1 MMMVWRYRYWGK
13 GSTEEQT
20 RTALTEPTERYKL
33 RKEIAMQ
40 F

>member
-1 MMMVWRYRYWGK
+1 MMMVWRYRCWVK
-13 GSTEEQT
+13 GSTEKQA

-33 RKEIAMQ
+33 RKEITMQ